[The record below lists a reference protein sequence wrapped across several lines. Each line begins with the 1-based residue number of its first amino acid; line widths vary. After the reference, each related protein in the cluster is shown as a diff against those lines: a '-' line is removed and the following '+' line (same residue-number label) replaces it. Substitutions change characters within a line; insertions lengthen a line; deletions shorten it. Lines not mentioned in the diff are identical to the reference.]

1 MRYMSSTDI
10 FCAIGDFLTWTFG
23 IFEVIGNSFNY
34 MLLALGFIGMF
45 YWLNWQR
52 KFNEQ
57 AENNPD
63 QLK

>member
-1 MRYMSSTDI
+1 MSSTDI
-10 FCAIGDFLTWTFG
+10 FWAIGDFLTWTFG

-34 MLLALGFIGMF
+34 LLLAVGFVGML

-52 KFNEQ
+52 KFNQQ

>member
-1 MRYMSSTDI
+1 MSSTDI
-10 FCAIGDFLTWTFG
+10 FWGIGDLMTWTFG

-34 MLLALGFIGMF
+34 ALLALGFVGLF

-52 KFNEQ
+52 KFNQQ
-57 AENNPD
+57 AESNPD

>member
-1 MRYMSSTDI
+1 MSSTDI
-10 FCAIGDFLTWTFG
+10 FWGIGDLMTMTFG
-23 IFEVIGNSFNY
+23 IFEWIGNSFNY
-34 MLLALGFIGMF
+34 MLLGLGFVGLF

-52 KFNEQ
+52 KFNQQ